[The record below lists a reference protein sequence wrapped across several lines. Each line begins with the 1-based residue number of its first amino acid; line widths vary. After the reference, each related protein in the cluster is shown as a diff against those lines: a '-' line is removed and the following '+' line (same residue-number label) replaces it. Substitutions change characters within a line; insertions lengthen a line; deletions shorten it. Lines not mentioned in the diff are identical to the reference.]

1 MIENDKLLFLG
12 FVGVIVIIWYILF
25 YVWLVKRRRDLIFV
39 RDVWIDETSEVDIIL
54 QSMKVYK
61 LSECVTRQEKY
72 YQELIKY
79 KNDKRDYLFF
89 HPIGDKKGQEEFYK
103 NMIIATELVLDI
115 DSLEPNDQ
123 VVISIS
129 GKFYLRKVYK
139 LDFENNIIYYKEP
152 NNTVVSEAKLYS
164 VVSKVKLIFGKD
176 LLKEIL

>member
-25 YVWLVKRRRDLIFV
+25 YVWLVKRRKDLIFV
-39 RDVWIDETSEVDIIL
+39 RDVWIDEVSEVDITL

-164 VVSKVKLIFGKD
+164 VVSKVKLIFSKD

>member
-1 MIENDKLLFLG
+1 
-12 FVGVIVIIWYILF
+12 
-25 YVWLVKRRRDLIFV
+25 
-39 RDVWIDETSEVDIIL
+39 
-54 QSMKVYK
+54 
-61 LSECVTRQEKY
+61 
-72 YQELIKY
+72 
-79 KNDKRDYLFF
+79 
-89 HPIGDKKGQEEFYK
+89 
-103 NMIIATELVLDI
+103 MIIATELVLDI
-115 DSLEPNDQ
+115 DSLEPGDQ

>member
-1 MIENDKLLFLG
+1 
-12 FVGVIVIIWYILF
+12 
-25 YVWLVKRRRDLIFV
+25 
-39 RDVWIDETSEVDIIL
+39 
-54 QSMKVYK
+54 MKVYK

-115 DSLEPNDQ
+115 DSLESNDQ

-129 GKFYLRKVYK
+129 GKSYLRKVYK

>member
-1 MIENDKLLFLG
+1 
-12 FVGVIVIIWYILF
+12 
-25 YVWLVKRRRDLIFV
+25 
-39 RDVWIDETSEVDIIL
+39 
-54 QSMKVYK
+54 
-61 LSECVTRQEKY
+61 
-72 YQELIKY
+72 
-79 KNDKRDYLFF
+79 
-89 HPIGDKKGQEEFYK
+89 
-103 NMIIATELVLDI
+103 MIIATELVLDI
-115 DSLEPNDQ
+115 DSLESNDQ